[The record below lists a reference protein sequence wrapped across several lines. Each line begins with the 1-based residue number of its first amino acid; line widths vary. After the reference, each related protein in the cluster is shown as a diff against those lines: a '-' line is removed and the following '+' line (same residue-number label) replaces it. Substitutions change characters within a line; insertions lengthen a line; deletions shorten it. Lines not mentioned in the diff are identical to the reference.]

1 MERRFFKVLQKNK
14 QVFLSPSVGKISSF
28 LEENKKIFNQYSF
41 TILNQPFREVRENC
55 RKGVVKEALKFSKK
69 FDPDI
74 GEKINPAYQY
84 IVQSGHQPVFFH
96 PGIWIK
102 NIFLNELLKSPLLD
116 KCLGLNI
123 ILDNDI
129 CKDLNFS
136 LPAFS
141 SGGNLKLEEVDFLSP
156 TLTPNLP
163 FEEYPCP
170 SLELVTK
177 FIQNIICKFKLLES
191 ENKNILNNFKNFAR
205 CLENSSRF
213 CDQNYKRKNLGEFL
227 GLARRLYE
235 QESEPAYLEIPF
247 SQICNSDEF
256 LSFFLEIIKNIETF
270 SKIYNNKLD
279 EYRKLFKIRNRAHPS
294 PNLMIKENFIE
305 TPFWIWKGGDQRR
318 KIFIL
323 KEEEKNYL
331 YNDSYEKIFFM
342 KKNGL
347 KSLFSLKTLLKER
360 GLKIR
365 PKAFLLTLYNRLFIS
380 DLFIHGLG
388 GAKYDLVTDEI
399 IREFFKVEPP
409 HFLVVSCTL
418 HLNFKSS
425 PGTSSDS
432 KISTL
437 KKKIRDLEFN
447 PERYVDE
454 LPLTKKEEIRI
465 GELAEKKTELIKKI
479 KKTLSPIEKRKI
491 SEEIKAINNF
501 MAEKIIPLNYELN
514 KKIEKEEEKI
524 KQSKVYTF
532 REFPY
537 CFFSAKTL
545 QNLLNDQCS
554 LTSTDNRK

>member
-1 MERRFFKVLQKNK
+1 MERRFFKVPQKDK
-14 QVFLSPSVGKISSF
+14 QIFLSPSGDKIGSL
-28 LEENKKIFNQYSF
+28 LEENKKIFSQYSF
-41 TILNQPFREVRENC
+41 TILNQPFREAREKS
-55 RKGVVKEALKFSKK
+55 RKEIIKRALKFSKK
-69 FDPDI
+69 YDPDI
-74 GEKINPAYQY
+74 AEKINPAYQY
-84 IVQSGHQPVFFH
+84 IIQSGHQPVFFH

-116 KCLGLNI
+116 KSLGLNI

-129 CKDLNFS
+129 CKDLNLS
-136 LPAFS
+136 LPALS
-141 SGGNLKLEEVDFLSP
+141 SSGNLKLEKVNFLSSA
-156 TLTPNLP
+156 LTPNLP

-170 SLELVTK
+170 SLELIIK
-177 FIQNIICKFKLLES
+177 FNRGIIHRLELLES
-191 ENKNILNNFKNFAR
+191 ENKDILNNFKNFAR

-213 CDQNYKRKNLGEFL
+213 CSQNHKRGNLGEFL

-235 QESEPAYLEIPF
+235 QEIESAYLEIPF
-247 SQICNSDEF
+247 SKICDSDEF
-256 LSFFLEIIKNIETF
+256 LSFFLEIIKNIKSF
-270 SKIYNNKLD
+270 SDIYNNKLD

-294 PNLMIKENFIE
+294 PNLMIKENLVE
-305 TPFWIWKGGDQRR
+305 TPFWIWRRGDQRK

-323 KEEEKNYL
+323 KEKGGDYL
-331 YNDSYEKIFFM
+331 YSDSYGKIFLV

-347 KSLFSLKTLLKER
+347 NSLFSLKRILKEKK
-360 GLKIR
+360 LKIR
-365 PKAFLLTLYNRLFIS
+365 PKALLLTLYNRLFIS

-399 IREFFKVEPP
+399 IRKFFKVEPP
-409 HFLVVSCTL
+409 HFLVASCTL

-425 PGTSSDS
+425 PEASNF
-432 KISTL
+432 KISAL

-447 PERYVDE
+447 PERYVNE
-454 LPLTKKEEIRI
+454 LSLTKKEEIRI
-465 GELAEKKTELIKKI
+465 RRMVEKKTELIKKI
-479 KKTLSPIEKRKI
+479 QEIPLPVEKRKF

-501 MAEKIIPLNYELN
+501 MAEKVRPWKCELS
-514 KKIEKEEEKI
+514 KKLADEEKKM

-545 QNLLNDQCS
+545 QNLLNDQYP

>member
-1 MERRFFKVLQKNK
+1 MERRFFKTPQNK
-14 QVFLSPSVGKISSF
+14 QIFFSPSADKMGSL
-28 LEENKKIFNQYSF
+28 LEENKKIFSKYSF
-41 TILNQPFREVRENC
+41 TILNQPFGEVKENC
-55 RKGVVKEALKFSKK
+55 RKEVIRKALKFSKK

-74 GEKINPAYQY
+74 EEKINPAYQY
-84 IVQSGHQPVFFH
+84 IIQTGHQPVFFH

-116 KCLGLNI
+116 KSLGLNI

-129 CKDLNFS
+129 CRDLNLL
-136 LPAFS
+136 LPALS
-141 SGGNLKLEEVDFLSP
+141 SKGNLIVEEISFLSS

-163 FEEYPCP
+163 FEEYPYP
-170 SLELVTK
+170 SLKLITK
-177 FIQNIICKFKLLES
+177 FTRDIIRRLKSLES
-191 ENKNILNNFKNFAR
+191 ENKDILNNFENFVR

-213 CDQNYKRKNLGEFL
+213 FNQNYTRGNLGEFL

-235 QESEPAYLEIPF
+235 QEIEPAYLEIPF
-247 SQICNSDEF
+247 SKICSSDEF
-256 LSFFLEIIKNIETF
+256 LSFFLEITKNINSCSE
-270 SKIYNNKLD
+270 IYNKKLD
-279 EYRKLFKIRNRAHPS
+279 EYRKLFKIRNQAHPS
-294 PNLMIKENFIE
+294 PNLMIKENLIE
-305 TPFWIWKGGDQRR
+305 IPFWIWREGDQRR

-323 KEEEKNYL
+323 NEEEKNYL
-331 YNDSYEKIFFM
+331 YNESYGKIFPIE
-342 KKNGL
+342 KDDS
-347 KSLFSLKTLLKER
+347 KSLFSLKTVLKKE

-365 PKAFLLTLYNRLFIS
+365 PKALLLTLYNRLFVS

-409 HFLVVSCTL
+409 HFLVASCTL

-425 PGTSSDS
+425 PGASDF

-437 KKKIRDLEFN
+437 KKEIRDWEFN
-447 PERYVDE
+447 PQRYIDE
-454 LPLTKKEEIRI
+454 LPLTKKEKNQI
-465 GELAEKKTELIKKI
+465 GELVEKKTKLIKKI

-501 MAEKIIPLNYELN
+501 MGEKVKPIKYELN
-514 KKIEKEEEKI
+514 KKIEREEEKM
-524 KQSKVYTF
+524 KQAKVYTF

-545 QNLLNDQCS
+545 RNLLNF
-554 LTSTDNRK
+554 

>member
-1 MERRFFKVLQKNK
+1 MERRFFKVPQNK
-14 QVFLSPSVGKISSF
+14 QIFFYPSADKMGSL
-28 LEENKKIFNQYSF
+28 LEENKKIFSKYSF

-55 RKGVVKEALKFSKK
+55 RKEVIQRALKFSKK

-74 GEKINPAYQY
+74 EEKINPAYQY
-84 IVQSGHQPVFFH
+84 IIQTGHQPVFFH

-102 NIFLNELLKSPLLD
+102 NIFLNELLKSPLLE
-116 KCLGLNI
+116 KSLGLNI

-129 CKDLNFS
+129 CKDLDLS
-136 LPAFS
+136 LPALS
-141 SGGNLKLEEVDFLSP
+141 SNGNLIVEEISFLSS

-170 SLELVTK
+170 SLELISK
-177 FIQNIICKFKLLES
+177 FTRDVIRELKSLES
-191 ENKNILNNFKNFAR
+191 ENKDISNNFKNFTQ

-213 CDQNYKRKNLGEFL
+213 CSQNYTRGNLGEFL

-235 QESEPAYLEIPF
+235 QEIEPAYLEIPF
-247 SQICNSDEF
+247 SQICDSDEF
-256 LSFFLEIIKNIETF
+256 LSFFLEIIKNIKSF
-270 SKIYNNKLD
+270 SEIYNKKLD

-305 TPFWIWKGGDQRR
+305 VPFWIWREGDQRG

-323 KEEEKNYL
+323 NEEEKNYL
-331 YNDSYEKIFFM
+331 YNDSYGKIFLIEEDGF
-342 KKNGL
+342 
-347 KSLFSLKTLLKER
+347 KSLFSLKTLLKDR

-365 PKAFLLTLYNRLFIS
+365 PKALLLTLYNRLFVS

-399 IREFFKVEPP
+399 IREFLKVEPP
-409 HFLVVSCTL
+409 HFLVASCTL
-418 HLNFKSS
+418 YLNFKSS
-425 PGTSSDS
+425 PSASDF

-437 KKKIRDLEFN
+437 KKEIRDLEFN
-447 PERYVDE
+447 PQRYIDE
-454 LPLTKKEEIRI
+454 LPLTKKEKNQI
-465 GELAEKKTELIKKI
+465 GELVEKKTELIKKI

-491 SEEIKAINNF
+491 SEKIKAINNF
-501 MAEKIIPLNYELN
+501 MGEKVRSIKYELN
-514 KKIEKEEEKI
+514 KKIEKEEEKM
-524 KQSKVYTF
+524 KQAKVYTF

-545 QNLLNDQCS
+545 RNLLNF
-554 LTSTDNRK
+554 

>member
-1 MERRFFKVLQKNK
+1 MERRFFKVPQNK
-14 QVFLSPSVGKISSF
+14 QIFFSPSADKMGSL
-28 LEENKKIFNQYSF
+28 LEENKKIFSQYSF

-55 RKGVVKEALKFSKK
+55 RKEVIRRALKFSKK

-74 GEKINPAYQY
+74 EEKINPAYQY
-84 IVQSGHQPVFFH
+84 IIQTGHQPVFFH

-102 NIFLNELLKSPLLD
+102 NIFLNELLKSPLLE
-116 KCLGLNI
+116 KSLGLNI

-129 CKDLNFS
+129 CKDLNLS
-136 LPAFS
+136 LPALS
-141 SGGNLKLEEVDFLSP
+141 SNGNLIVEEISFLSS
-156 TLTPNLP
+156 TLTSNLP

-170 SLELVTK
+170 SLELITK
-177 FIQNIICKFKLLES
+177 FTRDVIHGLKPLES
-191 ENKNILNNFKNFAR
+191 ENKDILNNFKNFTR

-213 CDQNYKRKNLGEFL
+213 CSQNYKESNLGEFL
-227 GLARRLYE
+227 SLARRFYE
-235 QESEPAYLEIPF
+235 QEIEPAYLEIPF
-247 SQICNSDEF
+247 SQICDSDEF
-256 LSFFLEIIKNIETF
+256 LSFFLEIIKNIKSF
-270 SKIYNNKLD
+270 SEIYNKKLD

-305 TPFWIWKGGDQRR
+305 VPFWIWREGDQRG

-323 KEEEKNYL
+323 NEEEKNYL
-331 YNDSYEKIFFM
+331 YNDSYGKIFLIEEDGF
-342 KKNGL
+342 

-365 PKAFLLTLYNRLFIS
+365 PKALLLTLYNRLFIS

-399 IREFFKVEPP
+399 IREFLKVEPP
-409 HFLVVSCTL
+409 HFLVASCTL
-418 HLNFKSS
+418 YLNFKSS
-425 PGTSSDS
+425 PSASDF

-437 KKKIRDLEFN
+437 KKEIRDLEFN
-447 PERYVDE
+447 PQRYIDE
-454 LPLTKKEEIRI
+454 LPLTKKEKNQI
-465 GELAEKKTELIKKI
+465 GELVEKKTELIKKI

-501 MAEKIIPLNYELN
+501 MGEKVRPIKYELN
-514 KKIEKEEEKI
+514 KKIEKEEEKM
-524 KQSKVYTF
+524 KQAKVYTF

-545 QNLLNDQCS
+545 RNLLNF
-554 LTSTDNRK
+554 

>member
-1 MERRFFKVLQKNK
+1 MERLSFKVPQKNK
-14 QVFLSPSVGKISSF
+14 QIFLSPSGDKIGSL
-28 LEENKKIFNQYSF
+28 LEENKKIFSQYSF
-41 TILNQPFREVRENC
+41 KILNQPFKEVRKKS

-74 GEKINPAYQY
+74 GEKINPDYQY
-84 IVQSGHQPVFFH
+84 IIQSGHQPVFFH

-102 NIFLNELLKSPLLD
+102 NIFLNELIKSPLLN

-129 CKDLNFS
+129 CKDLNLS
-136 LPAFS
+136 LPVLS
-141 SGGNLKLEEVDFLSP
+141 SNGNLKLEKVNFLSSA
-156 TLTPNLP
+156 LTPNLP
-163 FEEYPCP
+163 LEEYPYP
-170 SLELVTK
+170 SLELITK
-177 FIQNIICKFKLLES
+177 FTRDIICKLKLLES
-191 ENKNILNNFKNFAR
+191 DNKDILNNFKNFAR
-205 CLENSSRF
+205 YLENSSRF
-213 CDQNYKRKNLGEFL
+213 CSRNYKKANLGEFL

-235 QESEPAYLEIPF
+235 QELKSTYLEIPF
-247 SQICNSDEF
+247 SQICGSDEI
-256 LSFFLEIIKNIETF
+256 LSFFLEIIKNIKSF

-279 EYRKLFKIRNRAHPS
+279 GYRKLFKIRNRTHPS
-294 PNLMIKENFIE
+294 LNLMIKENLIE
-305 TPFWIWKGGDQRR
+305 IPFWIWGEREQRR

-323 KEEEKNYL
+323 REKEVNYL
-331 YNDSYEKIFFM
+331 YNESCGKIVHIEKDS
-342 KKNGL
+342 L
-347 KSLFSLKTLLKER
+347 KSLSSLKTFLKEKK
-360 GLKIR
+360 LKIR
-365 PKAFLLTLYNRLFIS
+365 PKALLLTLYNRLFIS

-425 PGTSSDS
+425 PKASNF
-432 KISTL
+432 KISAL

-447 PERYVDE
+447 PERYVDK
-454 LPLTKKEEIRI
+454 LPLTKKEKNQIA
-465 GELAEKKTELIKKI
+465 ELAEKKTELIKKI
-479 KKTLSPIEKRKI
+479 KRTLSPIEKQKI

-501 MAEKIIPLNYELN
+501 MAEKIIPLKYELN

-545 QNLLNDQCS
+545 RNLLNF
-554 LTSTDNRK
+554 

>member
-1 MERRFFKVLQKNK
+1 MERRFFKAPQKNK
-14 QVFLSPSVGKISSF
+14 QIILSPSGDKIGSL
-28 LEENKKIFNQYSF
+28 LEENKKIFSQYSF
-41 TILNQPFREVRENC
+41 KIFSQPFKGVRENS

-74 GEKINPAYQY
+74 EEKINSTYQY
-84 IVQSGHQPVFFH
+84 IIQSGHQPVFFH

-129 CKDLNFS
+129 CKDLNLS
-136 LPAFS
+136 LPVLS
-141 SGGNLKLEEVDFLSP
+141 SNGNLKLEKVNFLSSA
-156 TLTPNLP
+156 LTPNLP

-170 SLELVTK
+170 SLELITK
-177 FIQNIICKFKLLES
+177 FNRDIIHRLKLLES
-191 ENKNILNNFKNFAR
+191 ENKDSLNNFKNFAQ

-213 CDQNYKRKNLGEFL
+213 CSRNYKKANLGEFL
-227 GLARRLYE
+227 SLARRFYE
-235 QESEPAYLEIPF
+235 KEIEPTYLEISF
-247 SQICNSDEF
+247 SQICDSDEF
-256 LSFFLEIIKNIETF
+256 LSFFLEITKNIETF

-294 PNLMIKENFIE
+294 PNLIIKENLIE
-305 TPFWIWKGGDQRR
+305 APFWIWRDRDQRR

-323 KEEEKNYL
+323 REEEKNYL
-331 YNDSYEKIFFM
+331 YNDSYGKIFLIE
-342 KKNGL
+342 KDDV

-365 PKAFLLTLYNRLFIS
+365 PKALLLTLYNRLFIS

-409 HFLVVSCTL
+409 HFLVASCTL
-418 HLNFKSS
+418 YPDFKSS
-425 PGTSSDS
+425 PATSDF
-432 KISTL
+432 KISAL

-447 PERYVDE
+447 PERYINE
-454 LPLTKKEEIRI
+454 LPLTKKEKNQI
-465 GELAEKKTELIKKI
+465 GELAEKKIELIKKI
-479 KKTLSPIEKRKI
+479 KGVSSPIEKREI
-491 SEEIKAINNF
+491 SEEIKGINNLVREKTKPLKCELSKKL
-501 MAEKIIPLNYELN
+501 AEEG
-514 KKIEKEEEKI
+514 KKM

-537 CFFSAKTL
+537 CFFSAKEL
-545 QNLLNDQCS
+545 HNLLYF
-554 LTSTDNRK
+554 